1 MNRNEKVSMVEQLT
15 ERLAAAQIAI
25 VTDYRGLTV
34 SSFEE
39 LRRELKKS
47 NADIQVAK
55 NTLMRRAIEGT
66 AFESMKDAFKGTT
79 AVTVSS
85 DDPVAPAKIITKFAE
100 DHPELIIKMGCLDG
114 QALSID
120 DLVALSKLPS
130 KEVMLGKL
138 AAVLNALPTKF
149 VRTLNAI
156 PSNLVYALT
165 AVQNQKEQ

>member
-1 MNRNEKVSMVEQLT
+1 MNRNDKASMVEQLS
-15 ERLAAAQIAI
+15 ERLANAQIAI

-66 AFESMKDAFKGTT
+66 AFEPMKDSLEGTT
-79 AVTVSS
+79 AVTVSY
-85 DDPVAPAKIITKFAE
+85 DDPVTPAKILTKFAE
-100 DHPELIIKMGCLDG
+100 SHPELVIKMGCLDG
-114 QALSID
+114 KALSID

-130 KEVMLGKL
+130 KEVMLGNL
-138 AAVLNALPTKF
+138 AAVLNAVPTKL

-156 PSNLVYALT
+156 PSQLVYALS

>member
-1 MNRNEKVSMVEQLT
+1 MNRNEKVSIVEQLN
-15 ERLAAAQIAI
+15 ERLANVQIAI

-66 AFESMKDAFKGTT
+66 AFESMKDAFEGTT
-79 AVTVSS
+79 AVTVSI
-85 DDPVAPAKIITKFAE
+85 DDPVAPAKILTKFAE
-100 DHPELIIKMGCLDG
+100 THPELIIKMGCLDG
-114 QALSID
+114 KTLSVD

-130 KEVMLGKL
+130 KETMLGKL
-138 AAVLNALPTKF
+138 AAVLNAVPTKL

-165 AVQNQKEQ
+165 AVKDQKEQ

>member
-1 MNRNEKVSMVEQLT
+1 MNRNDKVSMVEQLN
-15 ERLAAAQIAI
+15 ERLANAQIAI

-66 AFESMKDAFKGTT
+66 AFEPMTESLEGTT
-79 AVTVSS
+79 AVTVSYE
-85 DDPVAPAKIITKFAE
+85 DPVTPAKILTAFAK
-100 DHPELIIKMGCLDG
+100 DHPELVIKMGCLDG
-114 QALSID
+114 KALNSAEIE
-120 DLVALSKLPS
+120 ALSKLPS
-130 KEVMLGKL
+130 KEALLGQL
-138 AAVLNALPTKF
+138 AAALNALPTKL

-165 AVQNQKEQ
+165 AVKDQKEQ

>member
-1 MNRNEKVSMVEQLT
+1 MNRNDKVSMVEQLT
-15 ERLAAAQIAI
+15 ERLANAQIAI

-66 AFESMKDAFKGTT
+66 AFESMKDSLEGTT
-79 AVTVSS
+79 AVTVSNE
-85 DDPVAPAKIITKFAE
+85 DPVAPAKILAKFAE
-100 DHPELIIKMGCLDG
+100 EHPELVIKMGCLDG
-114 QALSID
+114 KALSSD
-120 DLVALSKLPS
+120 DVVALSKLPS
-130 KEVMLGKL
+130 KEALLGQL
-138 AAVLNALPTKF
+138 ASVLNAVPTKL

-156 PSNLVYALT
+156 PSNLVYALN
-165 AVQNQKEQ
+165 AVKDQKEQ

>member
-1 MNRNEKVSMVEQLT
+1 MNHNEKVSMVEQLS
-15 ERLAAAQIAI
+15 ERLASAQIAI

-34 SSFEE
+34 SSLEE

-66 AFESMKDAFKGTT
+66 AFEALKDTFQGTT
-79 AVTVSS
+79 AVTVSN
-85 DDPVAPAKIITKFAE
+85 DDPVSPAKIITKFAE
-100 DHPELIIKMGCLDG
+100 SHPELVIKMGCLDG
-114 QALSID
+114 KPLSID
-120 DLVALSKLPS
+120 ELVALSKLPS
-130 KEVMLGKL
+130 KEAMLGKL

-156 PSNLVYALT
+156 PSNLVYALS
-165 AVQNQKEQ
+165 AVKDQKEQ